1 MSRYNPQVSVFFIA
15 QPTAVTGPRGIAKK
29 SCTTP
34 LFFSSLSLYIY
45 MYMYLYMYACMCN
58 LFSLVIPMHQ
68 KFGMLPD
75 SEGFSMGP
83 IVGQYQ
89 TSMVSLDAPRRGLAS
104 KTGHGFPWGTRTF
117 LGVWRFREICRL
129 FLDVSWFHQIGV
141 LEIYGFLWSPHLK
154 PGRSPRPARPATL
167 RSRTLMHGRWR
178 AARRQPREPGRV
190 RWIWEIYEET
200 NGFSRGNHGKPWE
213 TGGFPKR
220 IKESDEV

>member
-1 MSRYNPQVSVFFIA
+1 MSRYNPQVSVFFTA

-34 LFFSSLSLYIY
+34 TFFFLSLSLYIY

-89 TSMVSLDAPRRGLAS
+89 TSHGVPGCPEKGFGFQDGSWISVRNSNFSGGLTFQRNLPPFFGCFVIS
-104 KTGHGFPWGTRTF
+104 SNWG
-117 LGVWRFREICRL
+117 LGNLRVP
-129 FLDVSWFHQIGV
+129 
-141 LEIYGFLWSPHLK
+141 LESPFE
-154 PGRSPRPARPATL
+154 AR
-167 RSRTLMHGRWR
+167 
-178 AARRQPREPGRV
+178 
-190 RWIWEIYEET
+190 
-200 NGFSRGNHGKPWE
+200 
-213 TGGFPKR
+213 
-220 IKESDEV
+220 